1 MCPSKPSSISSKL
14 ETPSTSFYT
23 PSRASSASKRFN
35 SSTVGEA
42 NWQGTADNQLVQLA
56 QGNFDV
62 LLTLDRGFEFQHNLK
77 KLTFGILIL
86 HPARNR
92 REDYEPMAEALRQAV
107 MTVQPGQ
114 VLHVYAEE

>member
-1 MCPSKPSSISSKL
+1 MRLLLDECLDPGIRDFLTGHKV
-14 ETPSTSFYT
+14 T
-23 PSRASSASKRFN
+23 
-35 SSTVGEA
+35 TVGEA
-42 NWQGTADNQLVQLA
+42 NWQGTADKQLVQLA

-77 KLTFGILIL
+77 KLAFGILIL
-86 HPARNR
+86 HPTRNR

-107 MTVQPGQ
+107 TTVQPGQ